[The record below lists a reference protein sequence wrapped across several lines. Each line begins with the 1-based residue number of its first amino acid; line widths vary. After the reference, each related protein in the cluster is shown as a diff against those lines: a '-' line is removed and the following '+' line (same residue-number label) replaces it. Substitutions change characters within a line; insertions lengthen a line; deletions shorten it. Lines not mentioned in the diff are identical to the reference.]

1 MAEETLPFTGF
12 RVDPLVIHPRRDHL
26 DRAGAGEHLTRGV
39 GTIAHH
45 QAMPVLA
52 AFADEAGDVGVDL
65 GLQRLGQHPAGTLT
79 HDLVDQRRRRRCA
92 IGGVVTVGGI
102 RDYGE
107 HRDVPS
113 RPALPRRSSLEP
125 SFGHPGRY
133 APSRADPQ
141 ISSIAPGESRRAT
154 EKISDETE
162 IPTEKISDVLTWA
175 LKCVIGADARRSSH

>member
-1 MAEETLPFTGF
+1 MAAGWPRKPPPFSGF
-12 RVDPLVIHPRRDHL
+12 RVDPLVIDPRRDHL

-39 GTIAHH
+39 GAIAHD
-45 QAMPVLA
+45 QSMPVLV
-52 AFADEAGDVGVDL
+52 AFVGEAGNVGVDL
-65 GLQRLGQHPAGTLT
+65 GLQRLGQHPAGTHT
-79 HDLVDQRRRRRCA
+79 HDLVDQRRRRRCG

-133 APSRADPQ
+133 ALPEPIHRFQALLD
-141 ISSIAPGESRRAT
+141 AT
-154 EKISDETE
+154 EGENLQDCRFSSFT
-162 IPTEKISDVLTWA
+162 A
-175 LKCVIGADARRSSH
+175 LS